1 MLQVAR
7 LAPKSLGDA
16 TDLVVNFLRSQFNP
30 DGGVKDR
37 AGNSDLYY
45 TVFGLEGLLALRAD
59 ALTPSPGT
67 PACDELSRVGEGR
80 GGGSSFDVG
89 CSPSIERE
97 HPTATYLRSFGDGA
111 DLDFVHL
118 SCLARCYASLPKP
131 LRTNLPT
138 DALLRHVERFRT
150 PDGAYDATPRAKH
163 GSLYGCFLSLGA
175 YEDLGREIPDPA
187 ALIRCAQSLRTP
199 DGGYANDLGMPL
211 GLTPSTAAAAT
222 LLRHLGSPV
231 PDDVVPWLLARH
243 HPEGG
248 FFATPDAP
256 IPDLLSTAT
265 ALHALAGL
273 HADLEA
279 IKEPCLD
286 FLDTLWTNKGAFY
299 GTWEDDT
306 PDAEYT
312 YYALLSLGHLSL

>member
-7 LAPKSLGDA
+7 LAPKSLGEA
-16 TDLVVNFLRSQFNP
+16 TGLVTAFLRSQSNP
-30 DGGVKDR
+30 DGGFKDR

-59 ALTPSPGT
+59 LPVA
-67 PACDELSRVGEGR
+67 AVAD
-80 GGGSSFDVG
+80 
-89 CSPSIERE
+89 
-97 HPTATYLRSFGDGA
+97 YLRSFGHGES
-111 DLDFVHL
+111 LDFVHL
-118 SCLARCYASLPKP
+118 SCLARCWAALPAD
-131 LRTNLPT
+131 LRRDIPA
-138 DALLRHVERFRT
+138 DAILARVETFRT
-150 PDGAYDATPRAKH
+150 PDGAYDATPGGKH
-163 GSLYGCFLSLGA
+163 GSLYGCFLALGA
-175 YEDLGREIPDPA
+175 YEDLGRPIPDPA
-187 ALIRCAQSLRTP
+187 AMIRCAESLRTP

-222 LLRHLGSPV
+222 LLRHLGHPV
-231 PDDVVPWLLARH
+231 PADVTPWLLARH

-256 IPDLLSTAT
+256 LPDLLSTAT
-265 ALHALAGL
+265 ALHALAGV
-273 HADLEA
+273 HADLEPV
-279 IKEPCLD
+279 KEPCLD

-306 PDAEYT
+306 ADCEYT

>member
-7 LAPKSLGDA
+7 LAPKSLGEA
-16 TDLVVNFLRSQFNP
+16 TDLVVSFLRSQQNT
-30 DGGVKDR
+30 DGGFNDR

-59 ALTPSPGT
+59 IPS
-67 PACDELSRVGEGR
+67 ASVAD
-80 GGGSSFDVG
+80 
-89 CSPSIERE
+89 
-97 HPTATYLRSFGDGA
+97 YLRSFGNGQS
-111 DLDFVHL
+111 LDFVHL
-118 SCLARCYASLPKP
+118 SCLARCWAGLPRE
-131 LRTNLPT
+131 LRTDIAT
-138 DALLRHVERFRT
+138 DAILKHVEQYRT
-150 PDGAYDATPRAKH
+150 PDGAYDATPRAKQ
-163 GSLYGCFLSLGA
+163 GSLYGCFLALGA
-175 YEDLGREIPDPA
+175 YEDLGRDIPDPA
-187 ALIRCAQSLRTP
+187 ALIRCAESLRTP

-222 LLRHLGSPV
+222 LLRHLGHRV
-231 PDDVVPWLLARH
+231 PADVVPWLLSRH

-273 HADLEA
+273 HADLEP

-306 PDAEYT
+306 ADAEYT
-312 YYALLSLGHLSL
+312 YYALLALGHLSL